1 MGSWNYRLCK
11 ETVREYD
18 GEPVVYYSL
27 REAYY
32 NANDE
37 IWAVT
42 ESSPGIGFDQYS
54 FEDFDPIEEAK
65 TALNRMRQALD
76 RPIVDL
82 DTIVFADSGI
92 DMDGPSEVVDDIDDL
107 DVDNE

>member
-1 MGSWNYRLCK
+1 MGTWNYRLCK
-11 ETVREYD
+11 ETAREHD

-32 NANDE
+32 NDKEE

-42 ESSPGIGFDQYS
+42 EESVGIGFDQYS
-54 FEDFDPIEEAK
+54 FEDFDPIEEAR
-65 TALNRMRQALD
+65 TALDRMRQALD

-92 DMDGPSEVVDDIDDL
+92 DMDGPSEIIDNIDDL
-107 DVDNE
+107 GLDNE